1 MRKNAANM
9 ATKLKK
15 PLVLDAENGLFRNND
30 SSTIGWSALFS
41 AITNPT
47 KKIPNII
54 DRLIIAGGSAPSEY
68 SDHSNV
74 GDRVILHGQVVDKS
88 GTIAEDHLIL
98 TVDSEKSI
106 VKVFVNKNNGASVVN
121 KSVDVADTV
130 EITGIL
136 DEYEGE
142 KEIVVERSGDVR
154 VI

>member
-1 MRKNAANM
+1 MMEKDEKITVVLM
-9 ATKLKK
+9 VMSL
-15 PLVLDAENGLFRNND
+15 LV
-30 SSTIGWSALFS
+30 
-41 AITNPT
+41 
-47 KKIPNII
+47 II
-54 DRLIIAGGSAPSEY
+54 IAYFGFIAGGSAPSEY

-74 GDRVILHGQVVDKS
+74 GDRVILLGQVVDKS
-88 GTIAEDHLIL
+88 GTIAGDHLIL

-106 VKVFVNKNNGASVVN
+106 VKVFVNKNNGASTVN

-142 KEIVVERSGDVR
+142 KEIVVERPGDVR

>member
-1 MRKNAANM
+1 M
-9 ATKLKK
+9 
-15 PLVLDAENGLFRNND
+15 
-30 SSTIGWSALFS
+30 
-41 AITNPT
+41 
-47 KKIPNII
+47 
-54 DRLIIAGGSAPSEY
+54 
-68 SDHSNV
+68 

-142 KEIVVERSGDVR
+142 KEIVVERPGDVR